1 MRALH
6 NLFEKILQR
15 KLKFSRF
22 ARVFKADISLFFKKL
37 SLQAIDY
44 IFFSMRIKDQ
54 CVLDCIYSALAN
66 LKCSC
71 LLIKTFNIPLNF
83 FNYF

>member
-22 ARVFKADISLFFKKL
+22 ARVFKADISLFFNNF
-37 SLQAIDY
+37 SLHAIDY
-44 IFFSMRIKDQ
+44 IYFSMCIKINEYYIVDTP
-54 CVLDCIYSALAN
+54 L
-66 LKCSC
+66 
-71 LLIKTFNIPLNF
+71 LLI
-83 FNYF
+83 